1 MYTQE
6 CMTALEIR
14 HRKAKRLA
22 RAISIELVSVVCC
35 LNVSCLDAGSR
46 CSSSSSRPGSKL
58 RDTNVFGRFDEYFNS
73 NQRISVTGRALK
85 N

>member
-6 CMTALEIR
+6 CMTAPEIR
-14 HRKAKRLA
+14 HRKSKRLA

-35 LNVSCLDAGSR
+35 LKVSCLDAR
-46 CSSSSSRPGSKL
+46 CFSSSYGPGSKL
-58 RDTNVFGRFDEYFNS
+58 RDTNFFGRFDEYLNS